1 MHNSTSQYS
10 PSTDDTGRANSMYPY
25 LEDTT
30 SDQPHITSTQ
40 CTSEYPPSD
49 QVISPTRAYLV
60 RSLALLASYTLAP
73 LKSRLS
79 RELGTSNTEYG
90 LLISAF
96 SLNGTWTPLVGGML
110 ASKLGTTLASIFA
123 TGMVFLGQLLL
134 VFGES
139 LENVRLM
146 TFGLFIYGLGLGP
159 LAVVQE
165 SIIVRFFHSHGLG
178 TSMAIGLVAGKFASF
193 LAARAS
199 YPLSVAFGR
208 HAPFYVS
215 AALTGFSFI
224 MNIVYMFSSHWLVRG
239 SGVTL
244 EASELRHEARRRA
257 VYSISEAKALEIVAK
272 KRHVSLKEIP
282 LLGDVFWAYIGL
294 NVLCGILWSPFTHL
308 AASLLEQ
315 RYNLSEATAS
325 VQASYLLAGSIFL
338 YPACGYLVDRIKDPR
353 ATTRLFMLSSLLT
366 MFCYAWLALPPQWTR
381 SAIPGVISFS
391 GGFGFSPRKFHT
403 SSRCCADPAVVLL
416 VVIVPNI
423 VPLKYVSTTLGVHKA
438 VSDTMYRT
446 IQMIICP
453 RRQLEHTGS
462 TISQTLAGI
471 LLDSEGPGRG
481 SNLPSIQH
489 LLYAFLFFNV
499 LQLVSLKGLSHLDN
513 YRRRRRAQDPSYSDD
528 LLSPSSSASTHD
540 LQESLEAAPIVE
552 RAPLLSHHDRASWDP
567 IHHNVFRWSE
577 KRRGL
582 LYAWLSGLLI
592 CFAWGLFLG
601 TAWLQL
607 RSAGERGVQEI
618 THAISA

>member
-1 MHNSTSQYS
+1 
-10 PSTDDTGRANSMYPY
+10 MYPY

-30 SDQPHITSTQ
+30 SDQPLITSTQ
-40 CTSEYPPSD
+40 CTSEFPPSD
-49 QVISPTRAYLV
+49 QVISPTRAYFV
-60 RSLALLASYTLAP
+60 RSLALLCACSLSIGSHYASYTLAP

-79 RELGTSNTEYG
+79 RELGTSNTEFG

-123 TGMVFLGQLLL
+123 TGLVFLGQLLL

-139 LENVRLM
+139 VENVRLM

-159 LAVVQE
+159 LAVIQE

-178 TSMAIGLVAGKFASF
+178 TSMAIGLVAGKSASF

-215 AALTGFSFI
+215 AALTGFSFF

-239 SGVTL
+239 SGITL

-272 KRHVSLKEIP
+272 KRRVSLKEIP

-381 SAIPGVISFS
+381 SALPGVISFS
-391 GGFGFSPRKFHT
+391 GGFGFSPL
-403 SSRCCADPAVVLL
+403 LL

-438 VSDTMYRT
+438 
-446 IQMIICP
+446 
-453 RRQLEHTGS
+453 LEHTGS
-462 TISQTLAGI
+462 TIFQTLAGI
-471 LLDSEGPGRG
+471 LLDSKGPGHG
-481 SNLPSIQH
+481 SNLPSIQY
-489 LLYAFLFFNV
+489 LLYAFLFFNI

-513 YRRRRRAQDPSYSDD
+513 YRRRRRAQDPSYSDG
-528 LLSPSSSASTHD
+528 LLSPSSSDSNASTHD

-601 TAWLQL
+601 TAWLRL

>member
-30 SDQPHITSTQ
+30 SDQPLITSTQ
-40 CTSEYPPSD
+40 CTSEFPPSD
-49 QVISPTRAYLV
+49 QVISPTRAYFV
-60 RSLALLASYTLAP
+60 RSLALLCACSLSIGSHYASYTLAP

-79 RELGTSNTEYG
+79 RELGTSNTEFG

-123 TGMVFLGQLLL
+123 TGLVFLGQLLL

-139 LENVRLM
+139 VENVRLM

-159 LAVVQE
+159 LAVIQE

-178 TSMAIGLVAGKFASF
+178 TSMAIGLVAGKSASF

-215 AALTGFSFI
+215 AALTGFSFF

-239 SGVTL
+239 SGITL

-272 KRHVSLKEIP
+272 KRRVSLKEIP

-381 SAIPGVISFS
+381 SALPGVISFS
-391 GGFGFSPRKFHT
+391 GGFGFSPL
-403 SSRCCADPAVVLL
+403 LL

-438 VSDTMYRT
+438 
-446 IQMIICP
+446 
-453 RRQLEHTGS
+453 LEHTGS
-462 TISQTLAGI
+462 TIFQTLAGI
-471 LLDSEGPGRG
+471 LLDSKGPGYG
-481 SNLPSIQH
+481 SNLPSIQY
-489 LLYAFLFFNV
+489 LLYAFLFFNI

-513 YRRRRRAQDPSYSDD
+513 YRRRRRAQDPSYSDG
-528 LLSPSSSASTHD
+528 LLSPSSSDSNASTHD

-601 TAWLQL
+601 TAWLRL